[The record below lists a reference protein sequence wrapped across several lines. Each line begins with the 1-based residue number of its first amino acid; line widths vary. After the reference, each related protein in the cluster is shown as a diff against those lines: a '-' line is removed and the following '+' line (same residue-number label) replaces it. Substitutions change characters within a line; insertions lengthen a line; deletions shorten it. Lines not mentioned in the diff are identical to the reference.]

1 MGIFEL
7 FGKKKFDAGGATFKL
22 DLELHPMR
30 LAAHKQDYVDL
41 ELSLQNA
48 TDTEVLTSIVI
59 TLPKELGF
67 EQSALSHQK
76 EIRLSQLHAGELRHL
91 KVQVWGTQRTAP
103 ANYAIHVYAIA
114 HYRDYGY
121 VLNEVRRKI
130 ELRAA

>member
-7 FGKKKFDAGGATFKL
+7 FGKKKFDAGGAIFVL

-30 LAAHKQDYVDL
+30 LAAHKNDYVDL
-41 ELSLQNA
+41 EINLQNA
-48 TDTEVLTSIVI
+48 CEADVLSSVVI

-76 EIRLSQLHAGELRHL
+76 EIRLSTLRPREVRHL
-91 KVQVWGTQRTAP
+91 KVQVYGTQRTEP
-103 ANYAIHVYAIA
+103 KNYAIHVYAIA

-121 VLNEVRRKI
+121 VLNELRKKI